1 LKIILNRHCE
11 ERSDEAISGDCFP
24 PRFVR
29 GFGTLAMTWIMK
41 KPITFK
47 NGLRLHL
54 LPFSGTEAVTV
65 LVLVKVGSR
74 YEYADINGASHYIE
88 HLMFKGT
95 KRRPTTLD
103 ISRGLDAVGA
113 EYNAFTGK
121 DYTGYYITIEGGKL
135 PLAVDMLHD
144 MIFHSK
150 YDPKEMKRERGVI
163 IEEINMYHD
172 NPMMHVEELLEATM
186 FKGSTLG
193 WDIAGS
199 PKTMRGMTR
208 DQVIAF
214 RDAYYTPSRMVVAIA
229 GKCDKKTLAIVKK
242 TFGAVKAKPQPPVFK
257 PFKPLQPPKPFQIPC
272 AVQTKKV
279 DQLQVALGF
288 PSYGAADKRNAAV
301 SLLATI
307 LGGTMSS
314 RLFISVRER
323 KGLCYFVRAENS
335 TYDDVGAFMIRS
347 GLDKKRL
354 REAMKVIK
362 AEIMKIKKTGVTVRE
377 LKEAKDNFRGR
388 ILLKLEESSNRADW
402 YARQELILG
411 KAKTPQERMAEID
424 AVTAAEVKQ
433 VAEEILDVRRM
444 SAAAIGPFKD
454 GKAFLKAAGL

>member
-1 LKIILNRHCE
+1 
-11 ERSDEAISGDCFP
+11 
-24 PRFVR
+24 
-29 GFGTLAMTWIMK
+29 MK
-41 KPITFK
+41 KPIVLS
-47 NGLRLHL
+47 NGMRVHM
-54 LPFSGTEAVTV
+54 LPFSGTEAATV

-74 YEYADINGASHYIE
+74 YEYPAINGASHYIE

-121 DYTGYYITIEGGKL
+121 DYTGYYITIEAGKL

-144 MIFHSK
+144 MMFHSK
-150 YDPKEMKRERGVI
+150 YDPVEMDRERSVI

-172 NPMMHVEELLEATM
+172 NPMMHVEELLEQIM
-186 FKGSTLG
+186 FDGSTLG

-199 PKTMRGMTR
+199 PQTMRTMTR
-208 DQVIAF
+208 EQVIEF
-214 RDAYYTPSRMVVAIA
+214 RDAYYAPSRIVIGVA
-229 GKCDKKTLAIVKK
+229 GKVNKQTLALIKK
-242 TFGAVKAKPQPPVFK
+242 TFGSVKAKSEPASFVPHTHRASHADVPCMVQNK
-257 PFKPLQPPKPFQIPC
+257 P
-272 AVQTKKV
+272 V

-288 PSYGAADKRNAAV
+288 PSFGADDTRNAAV
-301 SLLATI
+301 AILSTI

-335 TYDDVGAFMIRS
+335 SYDDVGVFQIRS
-347 GLDKKRL
+347 GLDKSRL
-354 REAMKVIK
+354 KEAVKTILAEVEKV
-362 AEIMKIKKTGVTVRE
+362 KKSGVTTRE

-402 YARQELILG
+402 YARQELILDR
-411 KAKTPQERMAEID
+411 AKTPEERMAEID
-424 AVTAAEVKQ
+424 AVTASEVKK
-433 VAEEILDVRRM
+433 VAKEILDLKRM
-444 SAAAIGPFKD
+444 SVAAIGPFKN

>member
-1 LKIILNRHCE
+1 
-11 ERSDEAISGDCFP
+11 
-24 PRFVR
+24 
-29 GFGTLAMTWIMK
+29 MK
-41 KPITFK
+41 KPIVLS
-47 NGLRLHL
+47 NGMRVHL
-54 LPFSGTEAVTV
+54 MPYSGTQAATV

-74 YEYADINGASHYIE
+74 YEHPEINGASHYIE

-121 DYTGYYITIEGGKL
+121 DYTGYYITIAAEKL
-135 PLAVDMLHD
+135 PLAVDMIHD
-144 MIFHSK
+144 MMFHSK
-150 YDPKEMKRERGVI
+150 YDKEEMDRERGVI

-172 NPMMHVEELLEATM
+172 NPIMHVEEMLEQVM

-199 PKTMRGMTR
+199 PETMRTMTR

-214 RDAYYTPSRMVVAIA
+214 RDEHYAPEKIVIAIA
-229 GKCDKKTLAIVKK
+229 GKVDKATLALVKK
-242 TFGAVKAKPQPPVFK
+242 TFGTVKSRKPAGTYLPFEPSTLRPSEPFSTPCLVQNK
-257 PFKPLQPPKPFQIPC
+257 P
-272 AVQTKKV
+272 V

-288 PSYGAADKRNAAV
+288 PSFGAGDKRNAAV
-301 SLLATI
+301 SLMATI

-335 TYDDVGAFMIRS
+335 TYDDVGTFVIRS
-347 GLDKKRL
+347 GLDKARL
-354 REAMKVIK
+354 AEATKTIL
-362 AEIMKIKKTGVTVRE
+362 AEVEKIKKTGVTPRE
-377 LKEAKDNFRGR
+377 LKEAKDHFRGR
-388 ILLKLEESSNRADW
+388 ILLKLEDSSSRADW

-411 KAKTPQERMAEID
+411 KALTPEERMREID
-424 AVTAAEVKQ
+424 AVKTSDVKKAAQ
-433 VAEEILDVRRM
+433 EILDLAKM
-444 SAAAIGPFKD
+444 SVAAIGPFKD
-454 GKAFLKAAGL
+454 GKAFLREAGI

>member
-1 LKIILNRHCE
+1 
-11 ERSDEAISGDCFP
+11 
-24 PRFVR
+24 
-29 GFGTLAMTWIMK
+29 MK
-41 KPITFK
+41 KPIVLS
-47 NGLRLHL
+47 NGMRVHL
-54 LPFSGTEAVTV
+54 MPYSGTQAATV

-74 YEYADINGASHYIE
+74 FEYPEINGASHYIE

-121 DYTGYYITIEGGKL
+121 DYTGYYITIEAGKL
-135 PLAVDMLHD
+135 PLAVDMIHD
-144 MIFHSK
+144 MMFHSK
-150 YDPKEMKRERGVI
+150 YDTEEMDRERGVI

-172 NPMMHVEELLEATM
+172 NPIMHVEEMLEQIM

-199 PKTMRGMTR
+199 AKTMRSMTR

-214 RDAYYTPSRMVVAIA
+214 RDEHYAPEKIVIAIA
-229 GKCDKKTLAIVKK
+229 GKVDKATLALVKK
-242 TFGAVKAKPQPPVFK
+242 TFGTVKARKEASTYERFVA
-257 PFKPLQPPKPFQIPC
+257 PKPSADIPC
-272 AVQTKKV
+272 LVQNKKV

-288 PSYGAADKRNAAV
+288 PSFGAGDKRNAAV
-301 SLLATI
+301 SLMATI

-335 TYDDVGAFMIRS
+335 TYDDVGTFVIRS
-347 GLDKKRL
+347 GLDKARL
-354 REAMKVIK
+354 AEATKTIL
-362 AEIMKIKKTGVTVRE
+362 AEVEKIKKTGVTPRE
-377 LKEAKDNFRGR
+377 LKEAKDHFRGR
-388 ILLKLEESSNRADW
+388 ILLKLEDSSSRADW

-411 KAKTPQERMAEID
+411 KALTPEERMKEID
-424 AVTAAEVKQ
+424 AVKTSDVKKAAQ
-433 VAEEILDVRRM
+433 EILDMAKM
-444 SAAAIGPFKD
+444 SVAAIGPFKD
-454 GKAFLKAAGL
+454 GRAFLKEAGL

>member
-1 LKIILNRHCE
+1 
-11 ERSDEAISGDCFP
+11 
-24 PRFVR
+24 
-29 GFGTLAMTWIMK
+29 
-41 KPITFK
+41 
-47 NGLRLHL
+47 
-54 LPFSGTEAVTV
+54 
-65 LVLVKVGSR
+65 
-74 YEYADINGASHYIE
+74 
-88 HLMFKGT
+88 
-95 KRRPTTLD
+95 
-103 ISRGLDAVGA
+103 
-113 EYNAFTGK
+113 
-121 DYTGYYITIEGGKL
+121 
-135 PLAVDMLHD
+135 
-144 MIFHSK
+144 
-150 YDPKEMKRERGVI
+150 
-163 IEEINMYHD
+163 
-172 NPMMHVEELLEATM
+172 
-186 FKGSTLG
+186 
-193 WDIAGS
+193 
-199 PKTMRGMTR
+199 
-208 DQVIAF
+208 
-214 RDAYYTPSRMVVAIA
+214 
-229 GKCDKKTLAIVKK
+229 
-242 TFGAVKAKPQPPVFK
+242 
-257 PFKPLQPPKPFQIPC
+257 LQPPKPFQIPC

>member
-1 LKIILNRHCE
+1 
-11 ERSDEAISGDCFP
+11 
-24 PRFVR
+24 
-29 GFGTLAMTWIMK
+29 MK
-41 KPITFK
+41 KPILLS
-47 NGLRLHL
+47 NGMRAHL

-74 YEYADINGASHYIE
+74 YEEPEINGASHYIE

-121 DYTGYYITIEGGKL
+121 DYTGYYITMEAGKL

-150 YDPKEMKRERGVI
+150 YDKTEMDRERGVI

-172 NPMMHVEELLEATM
+172 NPMMHVEELIEQTM
-186 FKGSTLG
+186 FEGSTLG

-199 PKTMRGMTR
+199 PETMRSMTR
-208 DQVIAF
+208 DAVIAF
-214 RDAYYTPSRMVVAIA
+214 RDAYYAPERMVIGVA
-229 GKCDKKTLAIVKK
+229 GKVSKDTRALLEK
-242 TFGAVKAKPQPPVFK
+242 TFGKVK
-257 PFKPLQPPKPFQIPC
+257 PKPMAKEFAPFVPLKPSKTTRC
-272 AVQTKKV
+272 RVQYKDV
-279 DQLQVALGF
+279 EQLQVALGF
-288 PSYGAADKRNAAV
+288 PSFGVQDKRNSAV
-301 SLLATI
+301 SLLASI

-323 KGLCYFVRAENS
+323 KGLCYFVRAENG
-335 TYDDVGAFMIRS
+335 TYDDTGAFLIRS
-347 GLDKKRL
+347 GLDKSRL
-354 REAMKVIK
+354 PEAMKTIL
-362 AEIMKIKKTGVTVRE
+362 AEVEKIKKTGVTPRE

-388 ILLKLEESSNRADW
+388 ILLRLEESSNRADW

-411 KAKTPQERMAEID
+411 KALTPEERMKEID
-424 AVTAAEVKQ
+424 AVKAADVKK
-433 VAEEILDVRRM
+433 VANEILDLSKM
-444 SAAAIGPFKD
+444 TAAAIGPFKD